1 MSEEHKPV
9 GKCYTCG
16 KLLYAT
22 LGICREC
29 ELESKLADAKTVIEE
44 LKGKFTTAGDSIG
57 FLATDQ
63 NGKSV
68 WVNCQNDIIE
78 QLQAERDLAIKEVGV
93 WSRKAGQIQADNERL
108 REALEKIDNYDCD
121 KGCGPECDTYMC
133 TCRVNLMNIAWE
145 VLKEK
150 QKAEGVDDLMKKVDA
165 AAKCIC
171 KEKE

>member
-29 ELESKLADAKTVIEE
+29 ELESELADAKTVIEE

-78 QLQAERDLAIKEVGV
+78 QLQAELTEAK
-93 WSRKAGQIQADNERL
+93 KQIQLMHDNGLGESWVERFG
-108 REALEKIDNYDCD
+108 LEKCKAELTEAKVKNKELAKIVRQCRQSTNRPEIMEMCD
-121 KGCGPECDTYMC
+121 
-133 TCRVNLMNIAWE
+133 IA
-145 VLKEK
+145 LKENK
-150 QKAEGVDDLMKKVDA
+150 DE
-165 AAKCIC
+165 
-171 KEKE
+171 